1 MDEMQF
7 VNELKKHNINIK
19 KQQLEQFNLYY
30 NLLVEWNKKVNL
42 TAITNKDEVYLKHFY
57 DSISPSFYFDFNRS
71 LSICDIG
78 AGAGFPS
85 IPLLITFPTLK
96 ITIVDSLQKRIHF
109 LEQLL
114 KKLNITNVD
123 LVHSRAEDIGRKK
136 GYRENFDIVM
146 ARAVARTNVL
156 SEYCLPLCKL
166 SGYFI
171 ALKGQFMEDE
181 LLEAK
186 NAIAKLG
193 GKFEIKHSFQLP
205 IEQSERTILVTKKVK
220 KTPKAY
226 PRKAGTPVKRPIL

>member
-1 MDEMQF
+1 MIEG
-7 VNELKKHNINIK
+7 NRI
-19 KQQLEQFNLYY
+19 LYLIIITY
-30 NLLVEWNKKVNL
+30 RNK
-42 TAITNKDEVYLKHFY
+42 VYWKIFY
-57 DSISPSFYFDFNRS
+57 DLILLSFYFDFNRS

-156 SEYCLPLCKL
+156 SEYCLPLCKI
-166 SGYFI
+166 SSYFI

-193 GKFEIKHSFQLP
+193 GKFEIKIGRASCR
-205 IEQSERTILVTKKVK
+205 ERV
-220 KTPKAY
+220 
-226 PRKAGTPVKRPIL
+226 

>member
-1 MDEMQF
+1 MDEKTF
-7 VNELKKHNINIK
+7 ISELQNYNIQLNV
-19 KQQLEQFNLYY
+19 QQIEQFNIYY
-30 NLLVEWNKKVNL
+30 SLLVDWNKKVNL
-42 TAITNKDEVYLKHFY
+42 TAITDKNEVYLKHFY
-57 DSISPSFYFDFNRS
+57 DSISPSFFFDFNKP

-85 IPLLITFPTLK
+85 IPLLITFPNLK
-96 ITIVDSLQKRIHF
+96 VTIVDSLQKRILF

-114 KKLNITNVD
+114 QKLNILNVD